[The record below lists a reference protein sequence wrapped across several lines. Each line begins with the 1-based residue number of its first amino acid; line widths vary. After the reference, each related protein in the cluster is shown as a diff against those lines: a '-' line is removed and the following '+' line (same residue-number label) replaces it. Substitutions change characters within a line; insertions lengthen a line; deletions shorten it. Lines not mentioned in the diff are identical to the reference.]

1 MLSFRHTKQTSKN
14 VAGTTF
20 NNIHQWN
27 SFLITYL
34 SFLISQNFTK
44 RSYLFC
50 FLEDQIL
57 FNYLKNRW
65 FFCCF
70 FQQNFSRVLL
80 FYFLSFYYIVFNHH
94 PHTYLVVYSTVI
106 RPNLDAKDYDYLS
119 CPASIYTFK
128 FNNRNTRARC
138 KICSQ
143 LKTKTLERR

>member
-1 MLSFRHTKQTSKN
+1 MLRVSCLGIWWRHDIWISKTLKVDYLKNEKVFFLISQVLSFRHTKQTSKN

-57 FNYLKNRW
+57 FCYFW
-65 FFCCF
+65 FMIFSPT
-70 FQQNFSRVLL
+70 FQLFKKSMIFLL
-80 FYFLSFYYIVFNHH
+80 FFFNRISQGFCYF
-94 PHTYLVVYSTVI
+94 
-106 RPNLDAKDYDYLS
+106 
-119 CPASIYTFK
+119 TFWA
-128 FNNRNTRARC
+128 FT
-138 KICSQ
+138 I
-143 LKTKTLERR
+143 